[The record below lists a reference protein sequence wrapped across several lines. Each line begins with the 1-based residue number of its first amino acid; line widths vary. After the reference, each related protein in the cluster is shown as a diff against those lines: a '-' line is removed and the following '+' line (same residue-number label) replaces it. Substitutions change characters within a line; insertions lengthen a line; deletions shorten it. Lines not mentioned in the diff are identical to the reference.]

1 MNKKIIFSLLS
12 VASLFFTVSCKTK
25 VVPISSRIAKV
36 WSASSVKENNVE
48 VYKTGAVTN
57 TKPGY
62 LNYKLDLSTPPNVT
76 IKEVDGGTYVG
87 KYTVTD
93 TKITIT
99 GLTPE
104 PTGTSGSLSFTITSF
119 TETELI
125 LTADQDYAKTGGKRN
140 IYTLITSK

>member
-48 VYKTGAVTN
+48 VYKTGAITN

>member
-12 VASLFFTVSCKTK
+12 MTSLFFTVSCKTK
-25 VVPISSRIAKV
+25 VEPITSRIAKV

-48 VYKTGAVTN
+48 VYKTGAITN

-62 LNYKLDLSTPPNVT
+62 LNYKLDLSTPPNVI

>member
-1 MNKKIIFSLLS
+1 MDKKIIFTLFST
-12 VASLFFTVSCKTK
+12 VSLFFIVSCKTK
-25 VVPISSRIAKV
+25 VEPISSRIAKV
-36 WSASSVKENNVE
+36 WSASAVKENNVE
-48 VYKTGAVTN
+48 VYKSGAATN

-76 IKEVDGGTYVG
+76 LKEVDGGTYIG

-104 PTGTSGSLSFTITSF
+104 PTGTGGSLSFTITSF